1 MYKVF
6 IETCCETMENFS
18 TSKHSLIRLI
28 SVINENFQL
37 KMCELTPGL
46 AGMFFKDLLLF
57 HITKKPVRYMLI
69 NIFIKIK

>member
-6 IETCCETMENFS
+6 IETCCKTMENFS

-37 KMCELTPGL
+37 KMCELTPEL
-46 AGMFFKDLLLF
+46 AGMVFKDLPLF
-57 HITKKPVRYMLI
+57 HITKKTVRYM
-69 NIFIKIK
+69 